1 MCLHYGVSVR
11 KVCATFLINRSA
23 FYYRSRNPD
32 QVVLKQRIKD
42 ITLSRISYG
51 YRRVH
56 TQLVREGFQI
66 NHKRVYRLYCELS
79 LQIRHKKPKRRIQAK
94 VREDRLIPAQK
105 NDVWSMDFVSDAL
118 FAGKKLRILTVV
130 DAFTRESPIVG
141 VGFTYKGHDVYWSC
155 PLFRTMG

>member
-11 KVCATFLINRSA
+11 KACETFLVHRSV
-23 FYYRSRNPD
+23 FYYRSRRPK
-32 QVVLKQRIKD
+32 QVVLKQRIRD

-56 TQLVREGFQI
+56 THLARECFQI

-79 LQIRHKKPKRRIQAK
+79 LQMRQKKPRRRIQAK
-94 VREDRLIPAQK
+94 AREDRIIPTRK

-118 FAGKKLRILTVV
+118 FTGKKLRILTVV
-130 DAFTRESPIVG
+130 DAFTRATLIIG
-141 VGFTYKGHDVYWSC
+141 VGFTY
-155 PLFRTMG
+155 

>member
-1 MCLHYGVSVR
+1 MAHIEQVYLHYGVSFR
-11 KVCATFLINRSA
+11 KACTTFLVHRA
-23 FYYRSRNPD
+23 VFYYRSRRPD

-56 TQLVREGFQI
+56 TQLVRESFPV
-66 NHKRVYRLYCELS
+66 NHKRVYRLYCDLS
-79 LQIRHKKPKRRIQAK
+79 LQMHQKKPKRRIQAK
-94 VREDRLIPAQK
+94 VREDRMGPTMK

-118 FAGKKLRILTVV
+118 FYGKKLRILTVV

-141 VGFTYKGHDVYWSC
+141 VGFI
-155 PLFRTMG
+155 